1 MAEKKIT
8 KKQNFED
15 IMNYLAEN
23 GKTEW
28 AEVMAHEIELLDRKA
43 SKGGS
48 LSAAQKEN
56 MVLLEVVKDVLAENE
71 GTPDYKGMTIGELL
85 KDERIA
91 KFETAN
97 PNGVSSQRLTS
108 IMSPLAKE
116 GGDFVREVIK
126 KVAYFRLAYGEV
138 EGV

>member
-8 KKQNFED
+8 KKQNFEG

-48 LSAAQKEN
+48 LSASQKEN
-56 MVLLEVVKDVLAENE
+56 IDLLEIVKDVLAECAE
-71 GTPDYKGMTIGELL
+71 PQGMTIGELL

-91 KFETAN
+91 KFETVN

-126 KVAYFRLAYGEV
+126 KVAYFRLA
-138 EGV
+138 